1 MNIDEMRKLE
11 FVGNWYRPHS
21 KGTYMNMTKNELV
34 EHLAVAFHNWREAEL
49 ALKRSSN
56 YAEILQNKLRRAD
69 VVSMAYHKMT
79 VKGVE
84 NGRLTITGLDVLQE
98 AVDDYDGVNR

>member
-21 KGTYMNMTKNELV
+21 KGTYMKMTKSELV
-34 EHLAVAFHNWREAEL
+34 EHIAVAFRNWLEAEL
-49 ALKRSSN
+49 ALKRSST
-56 YAEILQNKLRRAD
+56 YSGILQNKLRRAD
-69 VVSMAYHKMT
+69 VVSRAYHNMT

-84 NGRLTITGLDVLQE
+84 NGRLTITGLDALQE